1 MAVQYSKF
9 RMVWSS
15 ALEKAV
21 QTCPWHIDVLC
32 FSFLEEICYNS
43 GFPGGASG
51 KEPTCQYRKH

>member
-15 ALEKAV
+15 ALEKGNAN
-21 QTCPWHIDVLC
+21 CPWHIDVPC
-32 FSFLEEICYNS
+32 FFLLEEMRYNS